1 MRHVLAGA
9 AVALGIAAAAPAFA
23 DDGAS
28 LEARLARAEQE
39 LAASSSPSAREIQ
52 SAVDAY
58 LASGKADAALV
69 GGPGEA
75 GYDGGFWI
83 RGGSFL
89 LKTNLTL
96 QTRYEYWDWDQ
107 RSVEPSPGGDLS
119 GFSVPRATLRLSGDA
134 TCDVHYY
141 VALEFGHP
149 GSLHDN
155 EVNRNTESNF
165 FIDSNGDPIN
175 HAADAGNTLREGWIE
190 YGVCTAFA
198 ARMGLVQTPNTRQM
212 MTPPELQQ
220 FVDISLASVFTGL
233 FMPGYTDRNRDYGLL
248 LHGAFLCDQ
257 QLSYMLSV
265 TNGDGPASHN
275 VVDGTTN
282 DNLAY
287 GARLNYDI
295 KGHMGY
301 EEGALRQSTCGWV
314 ASVGAWAYV
323 YHDTLTDNP
332 HQSLATRT
340 LWGLDAAFGWGGFSF
355 TAAYTD
361 ITLDNSDFTPATVNS
376 YSYLVQAGYLLPNTS
391 WEIAA
396 RYSGYQQKYE
406 QVGGATFGAAEIAGA
421 VTYYVD
427 GHADKLTLD
436 VAFVQGEDDGNIVAD
451 AYAGYNAGI
460 KSNQNGTFTSDGM
473 LVRFQWQLAL

>member
-9 AVALGIAAAAPAFA
+9 AVAFGIAAAAPCFA
-23 DDGAS
+23 DDGSS

-39 LAASSSPSAREIQ
+39 LATSSSPSSREIQ

-69 GGPGEA
+69 GGPGSA

-89 LKTNLTL
+89 LRTNLTL

-134 TCDVHYY
+134 TCDIHYY

-149 GSLHDN
+149 GTLNDN
-155 EVNRNTESNF
+155 EVNRNTDSNF
-165 FIDSNGDPIN
+165 FFDANGSPIN
-175 HAADAGNTLREGWIE
+175 HALENGNALREGWIE
-190 YGVCTAFA
+190 YGACTAFA
-198 ARMGLVQTPNTRQM
+198 ARMGLVQLPTTRQM
-212 MTPPELQQ
+212 MTPPEMQQ

-233 FMPGYTDRNRDYGLL
+233 LMPGYTDRSRDYGLL

-257 QLSYMLSV
+257 QLTYMVSV
-265 TNGDGPASHN
+265 TNGDGPPHHN
-275 VVDGTTN
+275 VVDGSTN

-287 GARLNYDI
+287 AARVNYDI

-301 EEGALRQSTCGWV
+301 EEGALRQSSCGWV
-314 ASVGAWAYV
+314 ASVGAWAFV
-323 YHDTLTDNP
+323 YHDTLIDNP
-332 HQSLATRT
+332 HTRLATRT
-340 LWGLDAAFGWGGFSF
+340 LWGVDAAFGFGGFSL
-355 TAAYTD
+355 TAAYTG
-361 ITLDNSDFTPATVNS
+361 ITLDQSDFFSGTVDG
-376 YSYLVQAGYLLPNTS
+376 YSYLVQAGYLLPNTG
-391 WEIAA
+391 WEVAA
-396 RYSGYQQKYE
+396 RYSAYQQDLS
-406 QVGGATFGAAEIAGA
+406 QAGAQTFGGSEIAGA
-421 VTYYVD
+421 VNYYID

-436 VAFVQGEDDGNIVAD
+436 VAFVQGQDDGNIVAD
-451 AYAGYNAGI
+451 PYAGYNAGV
-460 KSNQNGTFTSDGM
+460 KSNQNGDFKSDGM